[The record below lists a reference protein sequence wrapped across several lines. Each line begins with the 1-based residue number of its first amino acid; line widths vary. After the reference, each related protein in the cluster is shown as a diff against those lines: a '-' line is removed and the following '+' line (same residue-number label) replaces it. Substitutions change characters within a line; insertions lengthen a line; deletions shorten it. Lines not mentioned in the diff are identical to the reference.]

1 MKSEYKAAKLRRIAA
16 ERDENESSEK
26 VFNVKDNIDSDSNKT
41 QPKFYEIKE
50 GEEFIGSN
58 NNQFNPTNNTR
69 YTPYYEYLIFV

>member
-16 ERDENESSEK
+16 ERDENVKSE
-26 VFNVKDNIDSDSNKT
+26 DNIDSDSNKT

-58 NNQFNPTNNTR
+58 NKFNPTNNTK
-69 YTPYYEYLIFV
+69 